1 MEDMTTLL
9 HLSEA
14 ALLRNLSYRFGGA
27 AAGLPDGPNF
37 HLIYTYVGNILIA
50 VNPFKRGLAIYRPAM
65 MNNYRKC
72 VKNEVGAPRTRA
84 LSAEHVF
91 HNRRM

>member
-1 MEDMTTLL
+1 MTTLL